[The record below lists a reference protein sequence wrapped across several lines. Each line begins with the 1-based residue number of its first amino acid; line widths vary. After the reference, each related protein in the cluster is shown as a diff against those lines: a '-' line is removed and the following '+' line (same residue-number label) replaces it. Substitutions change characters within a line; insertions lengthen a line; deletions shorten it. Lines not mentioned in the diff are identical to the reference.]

1 MEKNSPNDT
10 NSTTIRNNIRK
21 RFEYLSLL
29 YIHLIIWGREHSIH
43 STYSYIFYT
52 IPSFYHPITSSFLFY
67 FTTLLFPLYTITD
80 LSFGVVPGGNPALSP
95 IILVD
100 AGSTSKRSN
109 SELSSGAVCGNRTH
123 DHMVKI
129 DTRILSNNRCV
140 RIFKT
145 KTKKSSALF
154 VVLGPNCT
162 NKDEHKYS
170 SDSKA
175 GQEHIRDKFSLLS
188 KFIFIIFHILFILTE

>member
-1 MEKNSPNDT
+1 MGRDHS
-10 NSTTIRNNIRK
+10 
-21 RFEYLSLL
+21 F
-29 YIHLIIWGREHSIH
+29 IHTSIQH
-43 STYSYIFYT
+43 IVIFYI
-52 IPSFYHPITSSFLFY
+52 IPSSHHSITSSSLFY
-67 FTTLLFPLYTITD
+67 FTALLLFSSYTITD
-80 LSFGVVPGGNPALSP
+80 LSFGGVPGGNPALSP
-95 IILVD
+95 VLLVD
-100 AGSTSKRSN
+100 AGSKTKRSN
-109 SELSSGAVCGNRTH
+109 LELSSGAVCGNRTH